1 MLRRRKLLAGLTAV
15 FCPSAGFAR
24 TRRVGHL
31 LVRACW
37 QSFSMGEVAQVA
49 GLLQILQEEL
59 PKVTVT
65 LWATSLENGVGEWL
79 KNLYPKVTLI
89 TGTTGD
95 DGLPDQPALQQ
106 AWKAADLLIHGPAAT
121 MVARNHLEAWRKKT
135 GKPYGIYGVTL
146 PEIDEKLTALLRAAS
161 FVWLRDGI
169 SRAAV
174 AKLGL
179 QESQIGFGPDS
190 SFAMSHRNP
199 EAADDWLHRHGL
211 DKKPFLC
218 VVPKLR
224 FTPYWEIYK
233 RPPKYAE
240 TAQSEQNKQFQESD
254 HQVLVDALQRCLQV
268 PDLHLLIC
276 AEMPYAAEVGTN
288 WILQK
293 LPESLQSRC
302 IVRSEPWLPDEAAAT
317 FTKAKCLLSLELLS
331 CVVAAAAGTPA
342 LHVCLPEDRKSGQM
356 WRDVGLK
363 DWIVEREQANG
374 EILANKLL
382 AMIED
387 SPGNESKLAGA
398 AKFIVERQ
406 QRAGEVLRKAM
417 EPD

>member
-1 MLRRRKLLAGLTAV
+1 MLRRRILLAGLTAAIY
-15 FCPSAGFAR
+15 PESGFAR
-24 TRRVGHL
+24 TRRISHL

-49 GLLQILQEEL
+49 GLLQILQEDL

-65 LWATSLENGVGEWL
+65 LWATNLDNGVGEWL

-89 TGTTGD
+89 IGTTGD
-95 DGLPDQPALQQ
+95 DGLPDQPALQR
-106 AWKAADLLIHGPAAT
+106 AWKAADLLVHGPAAT
-121 MVARNHLEAWRKKT
+121 LAARNHLEAWRKKT
-135 GKPYGIYGVTL
+135 GKPSGIYGVTL
-146 PEIDEKLTALLRAAS
+146 PEMDDKLAALLRAAS

-174 AKLGL
+174 AKRGL

-190 SFAMSHRNP
+190 AFAMTHRNP
-199 EAADDWLHRHGL
+199 EAADKWLQSHGL

-233 RPPKYAE
+233 RHPKYAE
-240 TAQSEQNKQFQESD
+240 IAQSAQNEKSQESD
-254 HQVLVDALQRCLQV
+254 HQIVFDALHRCLEV
-268 PDLHLLIC
+268 PDLHILIC
-276 AEMPYAAEVGTN
+276 AEMPYALEVGKK
-288 WILQK
+288 WIFQK
-293 LPESLQSRC
+293 LPESLQPRC
-302 IVRSEPWLPDEAAAT
+302 LVRSEPWLPDEAAAT
-317 FTKAKCLLSLELLS
+317 FAKAKCLLSLELLS
-331 CVVAAAAGTPA
+331 CVVAAAARTPA

-374 EILANKLL
+374 ELLANKLL
-382 AMIED
+382 AMMED
-387 SPGNESKLAGA
+387 APGNESKLAGTS
-398 AKFIVERQ
+398 KFIAERQ
-406 QRAGEVLRKAM
+406 QRVGEVLRKAI
-417 EPD
+417 EPV

>member
-1 MLRRRKLLAGLTAV
+1 
-15 FCPSAGFAR
+15 
-24 TRRVGHL
+24 
-31 LVRACW
+31 
-37 QSFSMGEVAQVA
+37 MGEVAQVA
-49 GLLQILQEEL
+49 GLLQILQGEL
-59 PKVTVT
+59 PGVRLTV
-65 LWATSLENGVGEWL
+65 WATNLENGAGEWL
-79 KNLYPKVTLI
+79 KNLYPKVTFI

-95 DGLPDQPALQQ
+95 DGLPDQPALER
-106 AWKAADLLIHGPAAT
+106 AWKAADFLMHGPAT
-121 MVARNHLEAWRKKT
+121 GMVARNHLEAWRRKT
-135 GKPYGIYGVTL
+135 GKPFGIYGVTL
-146 PEIDEKLTALLRAAS
+146 PEMDEKLASLLRAAA

-179 QESQIGFGPDS
+179 EEAQLGFGPDS
-190 SFAMSHRNP
+190 AFAMSHRNP
-199 EAADDWLHRHGL
+199 AASDDWLHRHAL

-224 FTPYWEIYK
+224 YTPYWQIYR

-240 TAQSEQNKQFQESD
+240 IAQAKQNKEFQETD
-254 HQVLVDALQRCLQV
+254 HQLLLDALHRCLQI
-268 PDLHLLIC
+268 PDLHILVC
-276 AEMPYAAEVGTN
+276 PEMPYETEVGTN
-288 WILQK
+288 WIFQK

-317 FTKAKCLLSLELLS
+317 YAKAKALLSLELLS

-363 DWIVEREQANG
+363 DRIVDREQASG
-374 EILANKLL
+374 EILTEKLL
-382 AMIED
+382 ALMED
-387 SPGNESKLAGA
+387 AASNDTKLAGA
-398 AKFIVERQ
+398 RKFIADRQ

-417 EPD
+417 DPV